1 MKPKVKDKQSKEL
14 NNENVFQCDSCQ
26 YKCLKEG
33 YLKRHKRLYST
44 CDDCHTSFG
53 CFSQLRE
60 HRKVNLYSICDD
72 CHTSFGCSS
81 QLRDHRKVNCKKYKV
96 STLEEAWEIRRRW
109 IEENCSPEE
118 MELAARTDVLNTD
131 SDYNVSILKDFITTE
146 KDDDINTVETVTENV
161 DNINEDN
168 QNCDDFCEPDVDQ
181 ENRYYNKPSQLKD
194 YLDFRIRELTKNKA
208 FFC

>member
-1 MKPKVKDKQSKEL
+1 MKPKVKEKQSKDPSY
-14 NNENVFQCDSCQ
+14 ENVFQCDSCP
-26 YKCLKEG
+26 YKCLQKR
-33 YLKRHKRLYST
+33 YLLGHKRLYST

-53 CFSQLRE
+53 CSSQLRE
-60 HRKVNLYSICDD
+60 HRKVN
-72 CHTSFGCSS
+72 
-81 QLRDHRKVNCKKYKV
+81 CKNYKV